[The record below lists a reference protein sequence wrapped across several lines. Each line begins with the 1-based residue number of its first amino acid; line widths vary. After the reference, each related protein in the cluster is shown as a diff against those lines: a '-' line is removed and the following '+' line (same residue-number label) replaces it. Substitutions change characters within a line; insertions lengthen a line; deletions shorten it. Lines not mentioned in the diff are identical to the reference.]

1 MLHTGFHQRIWAAR
15 DSAAVRQGA
24 CLASATTFLFMLFFG
39 FMGMVTPTLNPNP
52 NPNPN
57 PNVYSVIDD
66 LLKMATGDKKKKA

>member
-1 MLHTGFHQRIWAAR
+1 MSPPAASSSTGRL
-15 DSAAVRQGA
+15 S
-24 CLASATTFLFMLFFG
+24 LSLSLSLS
-39 FMGMVTPTLNPNP
+39 LNPNP